1 MDFFLDRKNLQD
13 KRHFMFPVS
22 NERNHDFAHLHFE
35 VSMSM
40 SPLKYI
46 DGVCA
51 RHFGTHRTKCI
62 VVSTCS
68 GD

>member
-1 MDFFLDRKNLQD
+1 
-13 KRHFMFPVS
+13 MFPVS

-62 VVSTCS
+62 VVSTCN